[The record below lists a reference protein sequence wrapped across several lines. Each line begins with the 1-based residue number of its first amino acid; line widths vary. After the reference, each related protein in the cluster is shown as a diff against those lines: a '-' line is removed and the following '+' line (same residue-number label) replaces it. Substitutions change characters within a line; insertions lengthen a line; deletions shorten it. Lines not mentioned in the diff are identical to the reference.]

1 MSLVNELVVL
11 VRDVLVLGDSANDF
25 DADTGLL
32 GSIPE
37 FDSMAVVSIITA
49 LEEEY
54 GCEIE
59 DDEISADVFATIG
72 TLAEFVEAKL
82 D

>member
-1 MSLVNELVVL
+1 MSLVHEISIL
-11 VRDVLVLGDSANDF
+11 VRDVLVLGAGAENF
-25 DADTGLL
+25 DANTGLL

-49 LEEEY
+49 LEDEY
-54 GCEIE
+54 GFVIE

-72 TLAEFVEAKL
+72 SLAGFVEQKL
-82 D
+82 G

>member
-1 MSLVNELVVL
+1 MSLVNEISIL
-11 VRDVLVLGDSANDF
+11 VRDVLVLGAAADGF
-25 DADTGLL
+25 DENTGLL

-54 GCEIE
+54 GCVIE

-72 TLAEFVEAKL
+72 TLASFVASKL
-82 D
+82 G

>member
-1 MSLVNELVVL
+1 MSLVNEIVVL
-11 VRDVLVLGDSANDF
+11 VRDVLVLGDAADEF

-49 LEEEY
+49 LEEEF

-72 TLAEFVEAKL
+72 TLAEFVEGKV